1 MKTVPVEFTG
11 QTLRTLLPMIAEE
24 EAVFL
29 TVKGQFRFVVLPADE
44 GNKEVVAMRGNQ
56 RLMEFLD
63 RCGE

>member
-29 TVKGQFRFVVLPADE
+29 TVKGQFRFVAFPPTK
-44 GNKEVVAMRGNQ
+44 GTRKWWRCVATS
-56 RLMEFLD
+56 D
-63 RCGE
+63 